1 MGCGRSSTSVK
12 KLNPAFMGPME
23 VEEIKDNG
31 NNWNV
36 AQDVT
41 SQRNMHDDWNFTN
54 NDQGNS
60 QNLNNNIFI
69 FITF

>member
-31 NNWNV
+31 NDWNV
-36 AQDVT
+36 AQDIT
-41 SQRNMHDDWNFTN
+41 SQRNMPDDWNFTN

-60 QNLNNNIFI
+60 QNLNNIINTY
-69 FITF
+69 ITF